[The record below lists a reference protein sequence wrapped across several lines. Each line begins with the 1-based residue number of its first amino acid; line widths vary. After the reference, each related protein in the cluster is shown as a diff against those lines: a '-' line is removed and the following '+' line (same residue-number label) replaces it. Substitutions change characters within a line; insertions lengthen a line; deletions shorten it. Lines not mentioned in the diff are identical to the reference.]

1 MMRRL
6 TWINAVI
13 AVLVLLVVSA
23 SPAPARSQAPEDKQP
38 SASLSPAAVVRI
50 QMEALGMNDEPYAD
64 RGIEITFRF
73 ASPRNKAFTGPLE
86 RFRAMIRGSVYAPML
101 NHKSVAYENLQIDG
115 GRAQV
120 DVIVRTREN
129 RYIGYRFGLSR
140 YGVPACEG
148 CWMTDSVVP
157 FEVTIS

>member
-1 MMRRL
+1 MGRL
-6 TWINAVI
+6 ARIDAVI
-13 AVLVLLVVSA
+13 AVLALLVVSA
-23 SPAPARSQAPEDKQP
+23 ALAPALAQTSDGKQP
-38 SASLSPAAVVRI
+38 DASLSPESVVRI

-86 RFRAMIRGSVYAPML
+86 RFRTMIRGPVFAPML

-120 DVIVRTREN
+120 DVIVLTREYG
-129 RYIGYRFGLSR
+129 YIGYRFGLSQ
-140 YGVPACEG
+140 YNVPACEG

-157 FEVTIS
+157 FEVTVS

>member
-1 MMRRL
+1 MTGRL
-6 TWINAVI
+6 VWINAMI
-13 AVLVLLVVSA
+13 AALIVMVVSTSLSLA
-23 SPAPARSQAPEDKQP
+23 QTSDGKQP

-64 RGIEITFRF
+64 RGIEITFLF

-86 RFRAMIRGSVYAPML
+86 RFRTMIRGPAYAPML
-101 NHKSVAYENLQIDG
+101 NHKSVAYENLRIDG

-120 DVIVRTREN
+120 DVIVRTPEN
-129 RYIGYRFGLSR
+129 RYIGYRFGLSH
-140 YGVPACEG
+140 YSVPACEG

-157 FEVTIS
+157 FEVTVS